1 MYFLRIAGL
10 GFIHK
15 SWQDAEPRF
24 CRQPTQAKSWAT
36 LRKALDFGNQK
47 LTPHLK
53 LAWEVWQDEAGDLV
67 PLIRPQGSR

>member
-1 MYFLRIAGL
+1 MYFLKIAGL

-24 CRQPTQAKSWAT
+24 SRHPTKAKSWTT
-36 LRKALDFGNQK
+36 LDGALDFGNQK

-53 LAWEVWQDEAGDLV
+53 LPWEVWQEKKGTLV
-67 PLIRPQGSR
+67 PLIRPQVSR

>member
-1 MYFLRIAGL
+1 MYFLKIAGL

-24 CRQPTQAKSWAT
+24 CRQPTKAKSWTT
-36 LRKALDFGNQK
+36 LNGALDFGNQK
-47 LTPHLK
+47 LTPQIK
-53 LAWEVWQDEAGDLV
+53 LPWEVWQTVEGKLL